1 MSSLHYSLWGW
12 KRNPRNEVVPYYNPP
27 STDLPLSLRSSIID
41 HRPEHARE
49 VGGGGSERGC
59 WGNRQSE
66 DLLEDTE
73 LPSRS
78 EVFPCPVVPRVPAPW
93 LNLGPSV
100 SPTIGNK
107 IKMAVVNAAVI
118 WLIIAAVVG
127 IILLVATFVA
137 NRNKKKNKKGG
148 FFTTSLKTSTDKI
161 STKHNQMFNF
171 RNLNASD
178 RLRIPSLF
186 IHLLKDSVEIR
197 VW

>member
-27 STDLPLSLRSSIID
+27 STDLPLSLRSSIIAQN
-41 HRPEHARE
+41 AR
-49 VGGGGSERGC
+49 GSWVEGEWEGVLGKQTV
-59 WGNRQSE
+59 WGSLRRYWI
-66 DLLEDTE
+66 T
-73 LPSRS
+73 LPLWSLSLSRS
-78 EVFPCPVVPRVPAPW
+78 PAGTAPW
-93 LNLGPSV
+93 LNLWPSV

-127 IILLVATFVA
+127 IILLIATFVA